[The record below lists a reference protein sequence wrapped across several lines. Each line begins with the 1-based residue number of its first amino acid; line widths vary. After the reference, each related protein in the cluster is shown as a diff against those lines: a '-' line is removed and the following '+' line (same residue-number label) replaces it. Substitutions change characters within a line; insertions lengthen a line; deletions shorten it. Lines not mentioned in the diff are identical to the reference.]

1 MSALWWRKPFRSP
14 SATNMSCASLH
25 LCFPA
30 PRQLARRSR
39 SRCCTASA
47 APTSD
52 SSARAAPVLPTSA
65 AAQVRQCAAAVNAAL
80 KDGVTV
86 QRVTLELP
94 LIGAT
99 DLDDWPG
106 GTRQQLQAAAPLVS
120 QLLTELGGVSV
131 PVARSDVD
139 ASDGVVLFTSATHR
153 VVTFVTA
160 DTLGDVQALC
170 NRDSGCLLLVN
181 AEWKDSDFGW
191 GLLVNRQLLGFANSL
206 EETFAVRR
214 MRIRGQD
221 LRVVRA
227 YPSEHAV
234 YALGLDG
241 QRDLVEC
248 IGVTPQRP
256 TYAQIEAMLGALG
269 KRSISNADISTRLK
283 SEFAFNKDSAN
294 NF

>member
-1 MSALWWRKPFRSP
+1 
-14 SATNMSCASLH
+14 MSCASLH
-25 LCFPA
+25 PCFQA
-30 PRQLARRSR
+30 PRRLPRRSR
-39 SRCCTASA
+39 AHCCTAQS
-47 APTSD
+47 SGD
-52 SSARAAPVLPTSA
+52 SSRAPALPTSA

-170 NRDSGCLLLVN
+170 NKDSGCLLLVN
-181 AEWKDSDFGW
+181 AEWKDTDFGW
-191 GLLVNRQLLGFANSL
+191 GLFVNRELLGFAGSL

-214 MRIRGQD
+214 MRVRGQD

-227 YPSEHAV
+227 YPSEYAV

-248 IGVTPQRP
+248 IGITPQRP
-256 TYAQIEAMLGALG
+256 TYAAIELMLGGLG
-269 KRSISNADISTRLK
+269 KRSISNADITTRLR
-283 SEFAFNKDSAN
+283 SEFAFNKDRCVSFLTYSAAAC
-294 NF
+294 